1 MAHLQNNQ
9 KILNRIKRLQGQLNS
24 VEKAVSGGETACID
38 ILQQVAA
45 IKGAITGLTN
55 ELIEEQLTQHVLP
68 EGYDEQELDRFLKL
82 LKKSLFQSCLS
93 ENKQGF
99 QTGIFFK

>member
-1 MAHLQNNQ
+1 MAHLQKNQ

-24 VEKAVSGGETACID
+24 VEQAVRGGETACID

-82 LKKSLFQSCLS
+82 LRKY
-93 ENKQGF
+93 G
-99 QTGIFFK
+99 

>member
-24 VEKAVSGGETACID
+24 VEKAVSGGATAFID

-45 IKGAITGLTN
+45 IKGAITGQTN

-82 LKKSLFQSCLS
+82 LRKY
-93 ENKQGF
+93 G
-99 QTGIFFK
+99 

>member
-9 KILNRIKRLQGQLNS
+9 KILNQIKRLQGQLNS

-82 LKKSLFQSCLS
+82 LRKY
-93 ENKQGF
+93 G
-99 QTGIFFK
+99 

>member
-1 MAHLQNNQ
+1 MIVFPRTEKHLADLEQGDLAQSPAGVALGRRYHGDAAHD
-9 KILNRIKRLQGQLNS
+9 GHAA
-24 VEKAVSGGETACID
+24 AVRRGSSRAGGD
-38 ILQQVAA
+38 LLQQVAA

-82 LKKSLFQSCLS
+82 LRKY
-93 ENKQGF
+93 G
-99 QTGIFFK
+99 

>member
-1 MAHLQNNQ
+1 M
-9 KILNRIKRLQGQLNS
+9 KRLLWQPYS

-82 LKKSLFQSCLS
+82 LRKY
-93 ENKQGF
+93 G
-99 QTGIFFK
+99 

>member
-45 IKGAITGLTN
+45 VKGAVTGLMN
-55 ELIEEQLTQHVLP
+55 ELVEEQLIQHVLP
-68 EGYDEQELDRFLKL
+68 QDYNQEELDKFLKV
-82 LKKSLFQSCLS
+82 LKKYAH
-93 ENKQGF
+93 
-99 QTGIFFK
+99 